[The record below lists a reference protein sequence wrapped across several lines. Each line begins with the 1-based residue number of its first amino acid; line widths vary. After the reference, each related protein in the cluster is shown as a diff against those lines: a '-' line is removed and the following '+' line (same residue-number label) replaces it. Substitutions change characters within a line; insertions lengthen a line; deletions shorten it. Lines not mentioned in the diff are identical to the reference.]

1 MSKDAL
7 QSVIGRAVTDKK
19 FRYTLFANPD
29 KALADYDLTEEEIS
43 SLKSIDAETMDDVA
57 GTLDD
62 RMSKVAWNVFDTAYS
77 PADSTGLDS
86 HAMDSSGTETE
97 TVAIESDGAVLE
109 SAPMDSS
116 GADVEGADLDVDA
129 VIKASAGMDRGGPE
143 SEAVELESADVDSSG
158 ESDESADPESD
169 RV

>member
-62 RMSKVAWNVFDTAYS
+62 RMSRVAWNVFDTAYS
-77 PADSTGLDS
+77 PADSSGLDS
-86 HAMDSSGTETE
+86 HMVDSSGTETE
-97 TVAIESDGAVLE
+97 VVAIDSDVTALD
-109 SAPMDSS
+109 SAPMDGS
-116 GADVEGADLDVDA
+116 GAEIGGADLDMDA
-129 VIKASAGMDRGGPE
+129 VIQAAAGMDRGGPE
-143 SEAVELESADVDSSG
+143 SEAVELEVADADSSG
-158 ESDESADPESD
+158 EADESADSESD